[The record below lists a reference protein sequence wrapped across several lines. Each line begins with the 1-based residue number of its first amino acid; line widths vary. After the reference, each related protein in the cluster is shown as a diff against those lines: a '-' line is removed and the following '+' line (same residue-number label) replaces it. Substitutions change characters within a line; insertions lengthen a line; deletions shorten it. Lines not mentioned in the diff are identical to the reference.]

1 MKKQTMSERP
11 DTWAAMLSW
20 LATHRNEAGYSALA
34 FVMSILAT
42 SRNKK
47 ARWKD
52 RIAGALMCGILCF
65 FAKPTLTAIWAIFN
79 WTFPPE
85 LCWPVSAAVGYV
97 GVDSLFAYARQ
108 KFGVTENGDEEHVD
122 GQ

>member
-20 LATHRNEAGYSALA
+20 LATHRNEAGYSLLA
-34 FVMSILAT
+34 FVMSSLAT
-42 SRNKK
+42 APHKK

-52 RIAGALMCGILCF
+52 RFAGALMCGILCF

-79 WTFPPE
+79 WNFPPE
-85 LCWPVSAAVGYV
+85 LFWPVSAAVGYM
-97 GVDSLFAYARQ
+97 GVDSLFAFARQ
-108 KFGVTENGDEEHVD
+108 KFGLSDEKEETNAD
-122 GQ
+122 SN

>member
-11 DTWAAMLSW
+11 DTWAAMLAW
-20 LATHRNEAGYSALA
+20 LAMHRNEAGYSLLA

-52 RIAGALMCGILCF
+52 RFAGALMCGILCF

-79 WTFPPE
+79 WNFPRE
-85 LCWPVSAAVGYV
+85 LCWPVSAAVGYM
-97 GVDSLFAYARQ
+97 GVDSLFAFARQ
-108 KFGVTENGDEEHVD
+108 KVGLED
-122 GQ
+122 GEKDANQQ